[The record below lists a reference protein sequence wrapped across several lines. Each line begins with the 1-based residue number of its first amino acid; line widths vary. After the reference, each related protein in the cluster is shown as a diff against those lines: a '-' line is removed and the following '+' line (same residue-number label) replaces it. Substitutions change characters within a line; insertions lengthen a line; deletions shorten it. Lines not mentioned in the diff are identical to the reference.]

1 MATNVGIRK
10 WALDLVLEEEASLG
24 VAQSL
29 SVTITF
35 PVVRKMSVRA
45 RRVRGIRLRENPL
58 ARAQTLLCDL
68 YFGGDEQGNGS
79 YDSLDGWVDE

>member
-10 WALDLVLEEEASLG
+10 WALDLVLEEDAPLV
-24 VAQSL
+24 VARSL
-29 SVTITF
+29 SVPIMF

-68 YFGGDEQGNGS
+68 HFRGDKQGNGLD
-79 YDSLDGWVDE
+79 DSLDGWVDE